1 MIVVNQEATETFFLD
16 NQNQFSSETIRFYK
30 LALSQYFSLSQKNY
44 DEVKARDIRN
54 WMEDMTD
61 K

>member
-1 MIVVNQEATETFFLD
+1 MIMNQEPLQTFFQD

-30 LALSQYFSLSQKNY
+30 LALSQYFSLTQKNY